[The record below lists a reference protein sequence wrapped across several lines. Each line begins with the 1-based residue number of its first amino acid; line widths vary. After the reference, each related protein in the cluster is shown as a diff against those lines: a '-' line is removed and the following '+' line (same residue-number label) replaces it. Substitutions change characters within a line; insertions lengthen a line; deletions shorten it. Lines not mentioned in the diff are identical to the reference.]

1 MRHITELEDDIKSCS
16 LSVQQEKSLLIKE
29 KLLVIHQLSLQQTPE
44 NYKNLNDMMLAL
56 NSAEKIIE
64 TLIIRYKK

>member
-1 MRHITELEDDIKSCS
+1 MQHITELEDDIKSES
-16 LSVQQEKSLLIKE
+16 LSIQNRKVLLFKE

-56 NSAEKIIE
+56 GSAEKIIE

>member
-1 MRHITELEDDIKSCS
+1 MRHITELEDDIKSGS

-56 NSAEKIIE
+56 NSAE
-64 TLIIRYKK
+64 

>member
-1 MRHITELEDDIKSCS
+1 MQHITELEDDIKSES
-16 LSVQQEKSLLIKE
+16 LSIQNRKVLLFKE

-56 NSAEKIIE
+56 GSAEKIIE
-64 TLIIRYKK
+64 TL

>member
-1 MRHITELEDDIKSCS
+1 
-16 LSVQQEKSLLIKE
+16 
-29 KLLVIHQLSLQQTPE
+29 LQQTPE

>member
-1 MRHITELEDDIKSCS
+1 MQHITELEDDIKSES
-16 LSVQQEKSLLIKE
+16 LSIQNRKVLLFKE
-29 KLLVIHQLSLQQTPE
+29 KLLIIHQLSLQQTPE

-56 NSAEKIIE
+56 GSAEKIIE